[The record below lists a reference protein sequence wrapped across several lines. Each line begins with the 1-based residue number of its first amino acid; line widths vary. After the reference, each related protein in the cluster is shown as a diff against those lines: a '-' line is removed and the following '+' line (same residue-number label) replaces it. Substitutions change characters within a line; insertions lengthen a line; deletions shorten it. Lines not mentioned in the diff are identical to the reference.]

1 MPDRLAPAGLNE
13 APRPRFY
20 LGRVVVGHPRL
31 IVGALVALVVFFLEP
46 AAWHR
51 VTRLL
56 IAWNVGTILY
66 IGLQLIAVSV
76 ATTTTIRWRARVTDE
91 GKWAILI
98 LTTLAA
104 SASLGAIFA
113 QLAVTKDMK
122 GLTQGLHLGLAG
134 LTIVS
139 AWIFIHLSFALHYA
153 HEYFDETKGKDGEKS
168 ERRGGLNF
176 PNTEE
181 PDYWDFLYF
190 SFIIGVASQ
199 TADVSITSKAMR
211 RTSLAHSVLSF
222 FFNSAILA
230 LTINIAAGLI

>member
-1 MPDRLAPAGLNE
+1 MAETAPR
-13 APRPRFY
+13 RPRFY
-20 LGRVVVGHPRL
+20 LARVIAARPRL
-31 IVGALVALVVFFLEP
+31 AIGIVAAIAVFLVEP
-46 AAWHR
+46 AAWTR

-56 IAWNVGTILY
+56 IAWNAGTILY
-66 IGLQLIAVSV
+66 IALNMVAIAV
-76 ATTTTIRWRARVTDE
+76 ATPKTIRWRASLTDE
-91 GKWAILI
+91 GKWAILV

-104 SASLGAIFA
+104 AASMGAIFA
-113 QLAVTKDMK
+113 ELGVTKHLE
-122 GLTQGLHLGLAG
+122 GLEKGLHLGLAG

-139 AWIFIHLSFALHYA
+139 AWVFIHMTFALHYA
-153 HEYFDETKGKDGEKS
+153 HEYFDETKSEEGEKTKLA
-168 ERRGGLNF
+168 GGVNF
-176 PNTEE
+176 PDTDE

-199 TADVSITSKAMR
+199 TADVSISSKAMR